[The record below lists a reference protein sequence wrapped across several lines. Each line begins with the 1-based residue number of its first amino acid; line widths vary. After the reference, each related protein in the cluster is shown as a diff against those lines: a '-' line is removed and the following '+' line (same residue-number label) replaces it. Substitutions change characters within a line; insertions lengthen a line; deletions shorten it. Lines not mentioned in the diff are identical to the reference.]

1 MDHMSLPR
9 WWHGRDTG
17 SRDRGSH
24 CTMTPSTAAT
34 VPHTQRYQG
43 GIGGPEDLTFLNKQ
57 VHIST
62 YHPSF
67 IFNLLL

>member
-1 MDHMSLPR
+1 
-9 WWHGRDTG
+9 
-17 SRDRGSH
+17 
-24 CTMTPSTAAT
+24 MTPSTAAT
-34 VPHTQRYQG
+34 VPHTQQYQG